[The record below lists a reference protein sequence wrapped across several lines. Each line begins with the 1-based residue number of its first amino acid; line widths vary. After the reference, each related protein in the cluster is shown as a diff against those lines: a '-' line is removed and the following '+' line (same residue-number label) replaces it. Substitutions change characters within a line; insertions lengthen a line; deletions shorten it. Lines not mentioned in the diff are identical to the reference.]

1 MSYLAAG
8 IFGGAVVGAYAS
20 NSAANTQ
27 ANAANNATAVQQAM
41 YNQTASNVAPWLSA
55 GQSSL
60 GTLMGYMGLGYTGQG
75 GGSGGQ
81 TLTGSMPS
89 GVNAPDSPNLSG
101 VAAAVNMS
109 PQPGSNYATVGGS
122 QGGMNGAFTPSGYQ
136 TNFNPQGINANF
148 NTSGVQTNM
157 GQVNPYQNF
166 SMQQFQQDP
175 GYQFQLSQMQNQ
187 MQNASSL
194 TGGANSNNMKGLM
207 GATQGLANQDYQQA
221 LNNYMSQYQLGN
233 QTTLQNANLM
243 AMGNQAIG
251 QQWQGQ
257 QAGNAAI
264 GQQAQLEQMG
274 NQGIQLNN
282 QNLQQQFANLEAMS
296 NTGISAGLQQ
306 GQISQGV
313 GASIGNNIIGAGN
326 ASAAGQ
332 VGIANAVTGS
342 ASSGYNSYI
351 QSQYLN
357 ALTGNNG
364 VSAATPYNTVDMTGF
379 QTPQT
384 PLTYPIS

>member
-1 MSYLAAG
+1 MGMGGIIAG
-8 IFGGAVVGAYAS
+8 GSILSALIGGNAS
-20 NSAANTQ
+20 ESAASTQ
-27 ANAANNATAVQQAM
+27 ANAANQASQVQQNM
-41 YNQTASNVAPWLSA
+41 YNQTAANVAPYLSA

-60 GTLMGYMGLGYTGQG
+60 QSLMSNQG
-75 GGSGGQ
+75 
-81 TLTGSMPS
+81 
-89 GVNAPDSPNLSG
+89 A
-101 VAAAVNMS
+101 
-109 PQPGSNYATVGGS
+109 
-122 QGGMNGAFTPSGYQ
+122 GMYNPASYQ
-136 TNFNPQGINANF
+136 TNFNPQGVNANF

-221 LNNYMSQYQLGN
+221 LNNYTSQYQLGS
-233 QTTLQNANLM
+233 QATLQNANLM

-274 NQGIQLNN
+274 NQGIQMNN
-282 QNLQQQFANLEAMS
+282 QNLQQMFANQSGLANM
-296 NTGISAGLQQ
+296 GLSAGLQQ

-357 ALTGNNG
+357 ALTNNG
-364 VSAATPYNTVDMTGF
+364 VSPATPYNTVDMTGF